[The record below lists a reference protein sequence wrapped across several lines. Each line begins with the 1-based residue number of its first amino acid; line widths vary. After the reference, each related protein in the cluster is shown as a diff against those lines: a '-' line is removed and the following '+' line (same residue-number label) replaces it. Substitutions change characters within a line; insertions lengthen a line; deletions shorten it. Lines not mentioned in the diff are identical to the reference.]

1 MLPGAN
7 TLGGLSHSSY
17 AKADLSHAGT
27 ISTPS
32 SDTPGQP
39 ERYETPVPVR
49 SDAVK
54 ARFQCVGKASG
65 SGPSFITNLK
75 ARAASHGGATGAHG
89 RPGVNNPNE

>member
-7 TLGGLSHSSY
+7 TLGELSIPRY
-17 AKADLSHAGT
+17 VKADLSHAGT
-27 ISTPS
+27 ISIPS

-54 ARFQCVGKASG
+54 ARFQCVGTASG
-65 SGPSFITNLK
+65 GGPSFITNLK
-75 ARAASHGGATGAHG
+75 VRAASRGGATGAHG